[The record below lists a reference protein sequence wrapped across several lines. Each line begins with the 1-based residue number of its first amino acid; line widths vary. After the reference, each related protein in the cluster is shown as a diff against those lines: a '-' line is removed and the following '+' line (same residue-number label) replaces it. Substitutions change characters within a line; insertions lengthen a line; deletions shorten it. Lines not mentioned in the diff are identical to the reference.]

1 MIDAP
6 HLKNWKDVPNCDV
19 DFYTMWKKSYH
30 RVMSIVNQDHSIP
43 EPQQS
48 INGFL
53 YVVLGLIAAVIALFA
68 LYYRYARSEE
78 PLPTEPVSIP
88 Q

>member
-6 HLKNWKDVPNCDV
+6 HLKNWDNVPNCDV
-19 DFYTMWKKSYH
+19 DFYTTWKKSYH

-43 EPQQS
+43 EPEANS
-48 INGFL
+48 NVYL
-53 YVVLGLIAAVIALFA
+53 YVAVGLLIGVVALFV
-68 LYYRYARSEE
+68 LYYRYAREE
-78 PLPTEPVSIP
+78 NTPTEPTSV